1 VICPHGAYLL
11 LLDYWG
17 LGVRVTLLG
26 TGFQGIPYLMY
37 MLGGD
42 FAEDQAD
49 RLRDADAAGL
59 HGAGTGTGNVC

>member
-1 VICPHGAYLL
+1 MICPHCADFL
-11 LLDYWG
+11 LLDWG
-17 LGVRVTLLG
+17 LGIEGDSVRDRFSGYSL
-26 TGFQGIPYLMY
+26 LMY
-37 MLGGD
+37 MLGRD

>member
-1 VICPHGAYLL
+1 VICPHCAYFWIG
-11 LLDYWG
+11 DWG
-17 LGVRVTLLG
+17 LRVTLLG
-26 TGFQGIPYLMY
+26 TGFQGIPFLMY

>member
-1 VICPHGAYLL
+1 VICPHCAYVL
-11 LLDYWG
+11 LLDWG
-17 LGVRVTLLG
+17 LGVTLLG
-26 TGFQGIPYLMY
+26 TGFQGIPFLMY
-37 MLGGD
+37 MLGRD